1 MLWSTVMFLAIE
13 SRNAVFPIAG
23 RAAMMIKSELCHP
36 PVSLST
42 SLNPDGI
49 PESPSLSFKDL
60 ILSIAS
66 FTKELAVSKPFLMVP
81 LVISKNDCSALSSN
95 SKTSVD
101 SL

>member
-1 MLWSTVMFLAIE
+1 MFLAME
-13 SRNAVFPIAG
+13 SRKAVLPIAG
-23 RAAMMIKSELCHP
+23 RAAMMMRSEFCQP

-42 SLNPDGI
+42 SLKPEGI
-49 PESPSLSFKDL
+49 PESPSLSFRAL
-60 ILSIAS
+60 ILSMAS

-81 LVISKNDCSALSSN
+81 FVISKKPCSALSKS